1 MIILYTVH
9 EMACDKCNCY
19 FSFRAIFC
27 LFTPLTAPKISKL
40 KKDEKKNDCRYH
52 HLTQVYQKSWSLAIL
67 FLIVRD
73 GFNSYF
79 SFWAIFCPFTPL
91 TAQKIKILK
100 KQQKN
105 LPGDV
110 IISHMCIISDN
121 HMMYGSWDIKLDKNN
136 FL

>member
-52 HLTQVYQKSWSLAIL
+52 HLTQVYQKSWSFAIL
-67 FLIVRD
+67 SLIVRD
-73 GFNSYF
+73 GCNSYF
-79 SFWAIFCPFTPL
+79 SFWAVFCPFTPL
-91 TAQKIKILK
+91 TAQNIKILK
-100 KQQKN
+100 KQQQNPTWRCHHFTHVYHKWQSY
-105 LPGDV
+105 DV
-110 IISHMCIISDN
+110 
-121 HMMYGSWDIKLDKNN
+121 W
-136 FL
+136 FLRY